1 MIFREYCE
9 LVVFVQLYT
18 VQAMLALQN
27 TFPGLGS
34 KPVTN
39 APVFLEGG
47 PTFRSSS
54 RSRGLAHEECPKL
67 EAGLRG
73 SFASDMPV
81 VMQNVRFICGHV
93 GVGQDVRNAEEYSTF
108 VMMRLRQDQALRM
121 PGGVE
126 TLPAFWGMLQ
136 MQVEGSR
143 PRDCARWFVRF
154 YGVEEQTR
162 LGWRHLSL
170 RQLRLD
176 PVADQLR

>member
-67 EAGLRG
+67 IVGLRG

-81 VMQNVRFICGHV
+81 VNFRHDAASAGSSAP
-93 GVGQDVRNAEEYSTF
+93 NARRRGDLACF
-108 VMMRLRQDQALRM
+108 
-121 PGGVE
+121 
-126 TLPAFWGMLQ
+126 
-136 MQVEGSR
+136 
-143 PRDCARWFVRF
+143 
-154 YGVEEQTR
+154 
-162 LGWRHLSL
+162 LGNA
-170 RQLRLD
+170 
-176 PVADQLR
+176 PNAG